1 MCLTHT
7 LTRLACPGHA
17 WPCERAV
24 LVKQDA
30 VLVKQD
36 LGAMSCRL
44 NWVGPAMGL
53 LILTSRRTGPL
64 PCTGSHHG
72 PVQGPEHL
80 ATPLIS
86 LAWRFRAS
94 GRHLHHANRYTTD
107 GVADFD
113 RPRPRRQ
120 DVMPT
125 GGCQHH
131 WQAGS
136 RTGYLHDRSGAFC
149 GRPRSRCVTRR
160 RMHATSP
167 PPADLSAGRV
177 VCQATTDGEFTDD
190 PG

>member
-1 MCLTHT
+1 VCLTHT
-7 LTRLACPGHA
+7 LTRPACPGARVAVRARRVGQTRPRRDELPPELGRSGDGPPHTHQSSHRPFTLHGA
-17 WPCERAV
+17 APWPRA
-24 LVKQDA
+24 
-30 VLVKQD
+30 
-36 LGAMSCRL
+36 G
-44 NWVGPAMGL
+44 
-53 LILTSRRTGPL
+53 TRT
-64 PCTGSHHG
+64 
-72 PVQGPEHL
+72 L

-86 LAWRFRAS
+86 PAWRFRAS

-120 DVMPT
+120 DVMAT
-125 GGCQHH
+125 VGCQHH

-136 RTGYLHDRSGAFC
+136 RTSYLHDRSGAFC
-149 GRPRSRCVTRR
+149 GRPRSRCITRR